1 MSAQRRAGESISPF
15 KKEMVMDPNRD
26 LDDYYPTIEKWVR
39 EFIDTMDSAP
49 EVGDRSGNTHS
60 V

>member
-1 MSAQRRAGESISPF
+1 
-15 KKEMVMDPNRD
+15 MDPNRD